1 MDPNTDTEVNPAAT
15 VADAAMNGATPVVT
29 TTDLNAADVAPEP
42 TLQTPVLDTSVLDAA
57 ALGAAPAPAPAPVA
71 APAPTLAPEPVLV
84 PTPDAAAP
92 ALTPTPEAPAEEGPV
107 SLAPSADFQM
117 GEVSTVS
124 AVQNGA
130 DGNLAAANDNE
141 VMIGQPLEPEN
152 PTDDP
157 TVDQLANT
165 EVGSAPESTTGDAPA
180 DFNDPNAEAEA
191 EAALMAKSGKGK
203 DDEDDEPIVA
213 AAPVPGSIG
222 SAKSYADIQ
231 RAEAEKAAKVAAKQG
246 KTGGLSKN
254 MILMIAIAVVA
265 VIGIGVGAF
274 VILGSGSSTPTK
286 TPTPTANV
294 PVEEEH
300 DLSTLSCKRN
310 LALEEYAS
318 YGAISGMQE
327 NIFYFKDDT
336 LDGLVTNFSY
346 TYASKALADIW
357 RNKLSADYGVTP
369 NSGMNEESAIAED
382 EEDDSDEDEKKTTAE
397 MLFHY
402 VNTKDLTVIH
412 GMFIKSKDI
421 NAWLESDAY
430 SDVTYGATENGAAA
444 PIDEDEELDEE
455 EEEATDDDGE
465 VVRNLKYYNRLQN
478 SIDYTCSIS
487 KGY

>member
-1 MDPNTDTEVNPAAT
+1 MDPNANTEENPAAT

-29 TTDLNAADVAPEP
+29 TTDPTASDVAPEP
-42 TLQTPVLDTSVLDAA
+42 TLQAPAPDAPVLDTSVLDAS
-57 ALGAAPAPAPAPVA
+57 ALGAPAP
-71 APAPTLAPEPVLV
+71 
-84 PTPDAAAP
+84 DATP
-92 ALTPTPEAPAEEGPV
+92 ALDPALATPAPEAPADDGPV

-130 DGNLAAANDNE
+130 DGNLAAAADNE
-141 VMIGQPLEPEN
+141 VMIGQPFEQPEATPEASAAPEN

-165 EVGSAPESTTGDAPA
+165 EVGEPQENPNAAN
-180 DFNDPNAEAEA
+180 DFNNPEDVENAEAEA
-191 EAALMAKSGKGK
+191 EKKTLKDEIK
-203 DDEDDEPIVA
+203 DDPIIA

-231 RAEAEKAAKVAAKQG
+231 RAEAEKAAKVAARQG
-246 KTGGLSKN
+246 KGGLNLSKN
-254 MILMIAIAVVA
+254 TIIIIAIAAVA
-265 VIGIGVGAF
+265 VIGIIIGAI
-274 VILGSGSSTPTK
+274 VLLGGNSA
-286 TPTPTANV
+286 TPTATSTQTSYDDPGN
-294 PVEEEH
+294 ETH

-346 TYASKALADIW
+346 TYATKALANIW
-357 RNKLSADYGVTP
+357 RDKLSTDYGVTP
-369 NSGMNEESAIAED
+369 NSGVDEESAVKRNETD
-382 EEDDSDEDEKKTTAE
+382 SEEEEDDEEETSGSKTTAE
-397 MLFHY
+397 MLYHY

-412 GMFIKSKDI
+412 GMMIKSEDI
-421 NAWLESDAY
+421 KAWLDSDAY

-444 PIDEDEELDEE
+444 PVGDDEE
-455 EEEATDDDGE
+455 ESEEETTEDGE
-465 VVRNLKYYNRLQN
+465 VIRNLKYYNRLQN